1 MAVAPFI
8 KPLQVQ
14 GGTFYTFS
22 SSSEDVGLT
31 FNNSSTKFRFS
42 KYVLLN
48 IPNIATPAFADN
60 KIQFNTIDGALIQ
73 GLDADNNINLAQSFQ
88 NYTLNL
94 EALLISQPTYDR
106 DLKQGVSERV
116 FWKWLKE
123 LGAIHWKQAN
133 AMQSTTNPLNDP
145 RFVEFDEN
153 LTGPSRYYRVAQ
165 YIGDIDI
172 VNSVQNNTNAYS
184 EVYIHVPTGD
194 GNTPLVLFK
203 TVADVNYDESMI
215 IQNKPVDP
223 LDTDYLVGRH
233 YFDVNPAGL
242 TIKAFYDQ
250 DVVGSPSS
258 MFYNTGT
265 SAYDIPQN
273 WYDPLVGP
281 NAYFTDS
288 LFTDAT
294 VDKIQKTFG
303 LDVVTYQRSRLDGVQ
318 IDFTATNYKPIVD
331 NPSLT
336 TIQQYNATVDAQPF
350 EFNAVLVYYD
360 VYDANNPE
368 DVATNLYGVLFLE
381 DVEQQS
387 TEFGIPRFKK
397 FKPNV
402 VTKLNGNSYGF
413 KINLKFDTSVE
424 NVGIVEKAINDYST
438 FSLEMFVDAM
448 NIVQQTANILN
459 EQTTEIVDLKNKML
473 EVEDLVINT
482 SDINEINLRLDNL
495 ESDFLENQA
504 LFNNT
509 NDIMALIQ
517 KNSDAINQILNGQT
531 SIEVSYNLNA
541 IKGGSGIFVDRS
553 IPNNVTLNNVV
564 QGFNINQTV
573 PYFGDLSSGGTITL
587 QEYSNYYRHS
597 VGGLTLTASNDIY
610 VKVDDS
616 LIKWKRGQTLRLVF
630 DDILDMQSF
639 SVILQ
644 TDATNAFGNGTYGV
658 FIGAVSGAEFDLAGD
673 RPIFDITCV
682 DDVNMV
688 FVIDQIR

>member
-8 KPLQVQ
+8 KTLQTQ
-14 GGTFYTFS
+14 GGTFYTFT
-22 SSSEDVGLT
+22 SSSEDLGLT
-31 FNNSSTKFRFS
+31 FNNSATKFRFS
-42 KYVLLN
+42 KYMLLN
-48 IPNIATPAFADN
+48 IPNIATPAFSDN
-60 KIQFNTIDGALIQ
+60 KIQFDTIDGAMIE

-94 EALLISQPTYDR
+94 EALLVSQPSYDR
-106 DLKQGVSERV
+106 ALKQNVAERV

-123 LGAIHWKQAN
+123 LGAIRFKQAN
-133 AMQSTTNPLNDP
+133 ALQSTTNPLNNP
-145 RFVEFDEN
+145 RFVEEDE
-153 LTGPSRYYRVAQ
+153 LLVGPSRYYRVGQ

-184 EVYIHVPTGD
+184 EVYIHVPTAD

-203 TVADVNYDESMI
+203 TVADVNYDASMI

-223 LDTDYLVGRH
+223 LDTEFLTGRH
-233 YFDVNPAGL
+233 YFDVHPAGL
-242 TIKAFYDQ
+242 NINAFYDQ
-250 DVVGSPSS
+250 DTIGQPVS

-265 SAYDIPQN
+265 SMYDIPEN

-281 NAYFTDS
+281 NAYFTDV
-288 LFTDAT
+288 LFTDPT
-294 VDKIQKTFG
+294 NDKIQKTYG
-303 LDVVTYQRSRLDGVQ
+303 LNVVTYQRSRLDGIQ
-318 IDFTATNYKPIVD
+318 IDFDATNYKPIVD

-368 DVATNLYGVLFLE
+368 DVSTNLYGVLFLE

-424 NVGIVEKAINDYST
+424 NVGIVEKAINDFST

-448 NIVQQTANILN
+448 NVIQQTASILN
-459 EQTTEIVDLKNKML
+459 EQTTEVVELKNQML
-473 EVEDLVINT
+473 KLEDLVINT
-482 SDINEINLRLDNL
+482 SSENEINLRLDNL
-495 ESDFLENQA
+495 EANFLANQA

-509 NDIMALIQ
+509 EDIMALIE
-517 KNSDAINQILNGQT
+517 KNSDEINNILAGET

-541 IKGGSGIFVDRS
+541 IKGGDGIFVDRS
-553 IPNNVTLNNVV
+553 IPNVVSLNNFV
-564 QGFNINQTV
+564 QGFTITQNV
-573 PYFGDLSSGGTITL
+573 PYFGDLSGGGTITL
-587 QEYSNYYRHS
+587 QKYNNYYRHS
-597 VGGLTLTASNDIY
+597 VNGAILTAQNDIY
-610 VKVDDS
+610 IKVDDS
-616 LIKWKRGQTLRLVF
+616 QVKWKRGQTLRLVF
-630 DDILDMQSF
+630 DDVLDMQSYT
-639 SVILQ
+639 VILQ
-644 TDATNAFGNGTYGV
+644 TDATNVMGNGTYGV
-658 FIGAVSGAEFDLAGD
+658 LVGAVSGAEFDIALD

-682 DDVNMV
+682 DEINML

>member
-8 KPLQVQ
+8 KPLQTQ

-48 IPNIATPAFADN
+48 IPNIATPAFKDN
-60 KIQFNTIDGALIQ
+60 KIQFDTIDGSLIQ
-73 GLDADNNINLAQSFQ
+73 GLDGDNNINLAQSFQ

-94 EALLISQPTYDR
+94 EALLISQPSYDR
-106 DLKQGVSERV
+106 NLKQNVAERV

-123 LGAIHWKQAN
+123 LGAIHWQKAN
-133 AMQSTTNPLNDP
+133 SLQSTTNPITDP
-145 RFVEFDEN
+145 RFLELDET

-184 EVYIHVPTGD
+184 EVYIHVPTSD

-203 TVADVNYDESMI
+203 NVSDVNYGPSMI
-215 IQNKPVDP
+215 LQNRPVDP

-233 YFDVNPAGL
+233 YYDVNPAGL
-242 TIKAFYDQ
+242 SIKAFYDQ

-258 MFYNTGT
+258 YFYNTGT
-265 SAYDIPQN
+265 SLYDIPAN

-288 LFTDAT
+288 LFDDVTIDM
-294 VDKIQKTFG
+294 IQKVYG
-303 LDVVTYQRSRLDGVQ
+303 LTTVTYQRSRLDGVQ

-331 NPSLT
+331 NPALT

-368 DVATNLYGVLFLE
+368 DVQTNLYGVLFLE

-424 NVGIVEKAINDYST
+424 NVGIVEKAINDFST

-448 NIVQQTANILN
+448 NVVQSTANILS
-459 EQTTEIVDLKNKML
+459 EQTTEIVALSNKML
-473 EVEDLVINT
+473 ELEDLVLNV
-482 SDINEINLRLDNL
+482 SDVNEINLRLDNL

-509 NDIMALIQ
+509 NDIMSLIQ
-517 KNSDAINQILNGQT
+517 KNADSINQILNGQT

-541 IKGGSGIFVDRS
+541 IKGGAGITIDRS
-553 IPNNVTLNNVV
+553 VPNNVTVNNVV
-564 QGFNINQTV
+564 QGFTITQAV
-573 PYFGDLSSGGTITL
+573 PYFGDLSAGGTIKL
-587 QEYSNYYRHS
+587 QQFNNYYRHS
-597 VGGLTLTASNDIY
+597 VGGLTLTAASDIY
-610 VKVDDS
+610 VKIDDS
-616 LIKWKRGQTLRLVF
+616 LIKWSRGQTYRLVF

-639 SVILQ
+639 SVIIQ
-644 TDATNAFGNGTYGV
+644 TDANNLFGNGVYGV
-658 FIGAVSGAEFDLAGD
+658 FVGAVSGAEFDLASD

-682 DDVNMV
+682 DDINMV

>member
-22 SSSEDVGLT
+22 SSSEDLGLT

-48 IPNIATPAFADN
+48 IPNIATPAFQDN
-60 KIQFNTIDGALIQ
+60 KIQFDTIDGAMIE
-73 GLDADNNINLAQSFQ
+73 GLDPDQNINLAQSFQ

-94 EALLISQPTYDR
+94 EALLISQTSYDR
-106 DLKQGVSERV
+106 NLKQNVAERV

-123 LGAIHWKQAN
+123 LGAIHWKKAN
-133 AMQSTTNPLNDP
+133 SLQTTTNVITDP
-145 RFVEFDEN
+145 RFLELDET

-184 EVYIHVPTGD
+184 EVYIHVPTSD
-194 GNTPLVLFK
+194 GNTPLILFK
-203 TVADVNYDESMI
+203 TVEDVNYDASMI
-215 IQNKPVDP
+215 IQNRPVDP
-223 LDTDYLVGRH
+223 LDTEFLTGRH
-233 YFDVNPAGL
+233 YFDVHPAGL
-242 TIKAFYDQ
+242 NINAFYDQ
-250 DVVGSPSS
+250 DTIGQPISL
-258 MFYNTGT
+258 FFNTGT
-265 SAYDIPQN
+265 NLYDIPEH

-288 LFTDAT
+288 IFTDVT
-294 VDKIQKTFG
+294 IDKIQKTFG
-303 LDVVTYQRSRLDGVQ
+303 LSTIFYQRSRLDGVQ
-318 IDFTATNYKPIVD
+318 VDFEATNYKPIVD
-331 NPSLT
+331 NPTLT

-360 VYDANNPE
+360 VYDANNPD

-387 TEFGIPRFKK
+387 TEYGIPRFKK

-424 NVGIVEKAINDYST
+424 NAGIVEKAINDFSS

-448 NIVQQTANILN
+448 NVLQQSSAVLN
-459 EQTTEIVDLKNKML
+459 EQSTEIIDLKNQML
-473 EVEDLVINT
+473 QLEDLIINT
-482 SDINEINLRLDNL
+482 SNINEINLRLDNL
-495 ESDFLENQA
+495 EEDFAANQA

-509 NDIMALIQ
+509 NDIMALIE
-517 KNSDAINQILNGQT
+517 KNADSINQVLAGQT

-553 IPNNVTLNNVV
+553 VPNNVTLNNTV
-564 QGFNINQTV
+564 QGFTITQNV
-573 PYFGDLSSGGTITL
+573 PYFADLSAGGTITL
-587 QEYSNYYRHS
+587 QKYNNYFRHS
-597 VGGLTLTASNDIY
+597 VGGAVLNAATDIY

-616 LIKWKRGQTLRLVF
+616 QVKWQRGQTLRLVF
-630 DDILDMQSF
+630 DDILDMQTF
-639 SVILQ
+639 SLIIQ
-644 TDATNAFGNGTYGV
+644 TDATNSFGNGTYGV
-658 FIGAVSGAEFDLAGD
+658 FVGAVSSTEFTPAGD

-682 DDVNMV
+682 DDINMV
-688 FVIDQIR
+688 FIIDQIR